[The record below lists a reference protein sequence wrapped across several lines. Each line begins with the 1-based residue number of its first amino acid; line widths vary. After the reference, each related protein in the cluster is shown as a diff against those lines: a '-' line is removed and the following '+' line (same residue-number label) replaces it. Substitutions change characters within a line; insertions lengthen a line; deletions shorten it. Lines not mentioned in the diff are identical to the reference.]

1 MIVPVILLLVVVSAC
16 IAASIDD
23 TVNDYDYYQFDQESV
38 VPRSN
43 DSSFPT
49 APRFGSIDYSLKENM
64 GMMGPVPTDGEI
76 RRACQA
82 LQNAGWDYWSMSQ
95 NWGSGTSTRSVMVA
109 ASLTMFASGSELVN
123 YCNSK

>member
-1 MIVPVILLLVVVSAC
+1 MRPHAWLLLGIMIVVSRLACSDGEYRGPVENRSSPLPTTSP
-16 IAASIDD
+16 
-23 TVNDYDYYQFDQESV
+23 FD
-38 VPRSN
+38 
-43 DSSFPT
+43 
-49 APRFGSIDYSLKENM
+49 SIDYILKENV

-82 LQNAGWDYWSMSQ
+82 LERAGWDYWSMAQ
-95 NWGSGTSTRSVMVA
+95 NWGSGTSMRSVMIA